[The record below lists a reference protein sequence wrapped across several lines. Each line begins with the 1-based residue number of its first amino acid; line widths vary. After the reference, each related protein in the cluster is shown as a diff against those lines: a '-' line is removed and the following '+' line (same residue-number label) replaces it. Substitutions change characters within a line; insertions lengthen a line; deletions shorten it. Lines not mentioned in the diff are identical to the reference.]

1 MTKAETTR
9 SRILDA
15 ALDLFQSRGFD
26 ATTMRDVAS
35 RAAVATGAAYYYF
48 DSKEAIVMAFYQRAM
63 DQMQPLL
70 DDALDGSRSFEA
82 GLDNLI
88 RIKLEYFAPHRS
100 VLRALLRNG
109 ADPAHPLSPFS
120 DETKAI
126 RESDTS
132 YFTRL
137 LERHAARTPRDFVP
151 HLPGILWLYQ
161 MGVIFFW
168 VIDDSAQQKRSF
180 RLLKQS
186 AGLVSGLLKLSS
198 LPLTRPLRKPLID
211 LIETVT
217 GA

>member
-70 DDALDGSRSFEA
+70 DDALDASRSFEA